1 LDFEMNK
8 RAALII
14 SEQGFENL
22 AVAGISIA
30 WLKAWIMVAG
40 AGEVGVHLLKA
51 DARDDTEAD
60 WAVFFGHEDELG
72 HVAQQRGYAGLT
84 GLTAFTLN
92 NPERSC
98 WFVSESHQQCVF
110 LSLGDIACQ
119 RHDWLS
125 RLNGGAPLSPLY
137 VRADDSLPIALE
149 PGLSASRITPN
160 DGEMLNDEGW
170 LIEEQVIGI
179 LKRHKLFIRTVE
191 SCTAGGIAARLCRVP
206 GASAVVDRAWVTYS
220 NAAKQQEV
228 GVASELLEIHGAVS
242 EAVVRAM
249 AEDGADAS
257 HVCLA
262 VSGIAGPGGG
272 TAEKP
277 VGTVWIAFAMAG
289 QGAHCQCLHLTGSRS
304 EIQSRTVVGALNLLL
319 TAVDKLH
326 RPD

>member
-1 LDFEMNK
+1 MNK

-14 SEQGFENL
+14 SEQGLQNL
-22 AVAGISIA
+22 AVAGISTG
-30 WLKAWIMVAG
+30 WLKAWLIAAG
-40 AGEVGVHLLKA
+40 ARAVSVHLLKA
-51 DARDDTEAD
+51 DVRDDTAAD
-60 WAVFFGHEDELG
+60 WVVFFGDQDELKN
-72 HVAQQRGYAGLT
+72 VAQQCGYTDLA
-84 GLTAFTLN
+84 GLTAFRLD
-92 NPERSC
+92 NPVRSC
-98 WFVSESHQQCVF
+98 WFVAGSQQQCVF
-110 LSLGDIACQ
+110 LSLGDIAYQ

-125 RLNGGAPLSPLY
+125 RLNGGTPLLPLY
-137 VRADDSLPIALE
+137 VRADDSLPLALE
-149 PGLSASRITPN
+149 PGLSASRMPPD
-160 DGEMLNDEGW
+160 DGQVLNEQGL
-170 LIEEQVIGI
+170 LIEEQVIAM
-179 LKRHKLFIRTVE
+179 LKQQKRSIRTVE

-228 GVASELLEIHGAVS
+228 GVVAELLAAHGAVS

-249 AEDGADAS
+249 AEGGADGS

-289 QGAHCQCLHLTGSRS
+289 QEAHCQCLHLSGSRS

-319 TAVDKLH
+319 QTVAYA
-326 RPD
+326 